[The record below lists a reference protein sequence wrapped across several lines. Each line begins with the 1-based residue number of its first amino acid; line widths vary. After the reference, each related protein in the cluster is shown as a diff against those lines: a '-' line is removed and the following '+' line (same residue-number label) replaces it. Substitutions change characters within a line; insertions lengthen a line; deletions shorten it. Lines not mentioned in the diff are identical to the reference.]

1 MKIKCDF
8 CKTEYSVDRIPS
20 TPVRC
25 AICGHCWVAQTPSR
39 RNNFFVFVA
48 ALCALLSAI
57 IFTVVVITHYN
68 TTHRNL
74 NPLIATITASEIV
87 TDNSGVSHFKVH
99 GTVRNQSAEIYG
111 VPDLQIVSYD
121 ADGNVLYRQRFAPS
135 GTLIEGGAL
144 INFTHTL
151 SDPSAGVKKISAE
164 LIGIEK

>member
-8 CKTEYSVDRIPS
+8 CKTEYSIDSIPT

-25 AICGHCWVAQTPSR
+25 AICGHRWNVQTPSR

-68 TTHRNL
+68 TTRRNK
-74 NPLIATITASEIV
+74 NPLVATITASEIV
-87 TDNSGVSHFKVH
+87 TDDAGVAHFKVM

-111 VPDLQIVSYD
+111 VPDLIIVSYD

-144 INFTHTL
+144 INFAHTL
-151 SDPSAGVKKISAE
+151 SDSSAGVKKISAE
-164 LIGIEK
+164 LAGVDK